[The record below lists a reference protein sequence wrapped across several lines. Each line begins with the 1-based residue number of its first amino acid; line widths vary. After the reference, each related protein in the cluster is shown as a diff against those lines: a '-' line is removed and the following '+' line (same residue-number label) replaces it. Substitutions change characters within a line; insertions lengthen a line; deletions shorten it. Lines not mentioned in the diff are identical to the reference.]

1 MRSKFCD
8 QCVQVVLWLLL
19 SLASHASFAQEMTT
33 WVSGVGDDANPC
45 RRTAHCTTFSG
56 ALLNTADLGEIN
68 ALDSGEFDVV
78 DFNDPTTATALI
90 INKSVSIDG
99 GSLNI
104 ATMGPLNT
112 INLDAITIDA
122 GPNAI
127 VILRNLVLNG
137 LSGSNRNGIRIIS
150 ARSVRIENVK
160 INSYWQSCIDIQA
173 STPIN
178 VDLMNVDLTACGNG
192 LSVAGTNA
200 NVTINESSLTNNSNG
215 IVGSGAGVVVR
226 YADLTQDNTN
236 EITATSGASISS
248 AYFSFGEFFTIDTA
262 QIPTLS
268 EWAMILMA
276 SLMGMIAF
284 VRLRRNEVC

>member
-1 MRSKFCD
+1 MRSQFCD
-8 QCVQVVLWLLL
+8 QCVQMVLWLLL
-19 SLASHASFAQEMTT
+19 SVASHASFAQEMTT
-33 WVSGVGDDANPC
+33 WVSGVGDDANTC
-45 RRTAHCTTFSG
+45 LRTAPCKTFKG

-160 INSYWQSCIDIQA
+160 INSYGQSCIDIQA

-178 VDLMNVDLTACGNG
+178 IDLMNVDLTACGNG

-215 IVGSGAGVVVR
+215 IVGSGAGVVIR
-226 YADLTQDNTN
+226 YADLTQDNTT
-236 EITATSGASISS
+236 EITATSGASIAS
-248 AYFSFGEFFTIDTA
+248 AYFSFGEFSTIDTA
-262 QIPTLS
+262 QIPSLS
-268 EWAMILMA
+268 GWAMILMA
-276 SLMGMIAF
+276 SLMGMFAF
-284 VRLRRNEVC
+284 VRIRRD

>member
-8 QCVQVVLWLLL
+8 QCVQLVLWLLL
-19 SLASHASFAQEMTT
+19 SLVSHSSFAQEMTT
-33 WVSGVGDDANPC
+33 WVSGVGNDANPC
-45 RRTAHCTTFSG
+45 RRTAPCKTFSG
-56 ALLNTADLGEIN
+56 ALTNTADLGEIN
-68 ALDSGEFDVV
+68 ALDSGEFNVV

-173 STPIN
+173 STPIK

-226 YADLTQDNTN
+226 YADLTQDNTT
-236 EITATSGASISS
+236 EITAISGASIASE
-248 AYFSFGEFFTIDTA
+248 YFSFGEFFMIDTA

-268 EWAMILMA
+268 EWTMILMA
-276 SLMGMIAF
+276 GLMGMFAY
-284 VRLRRNEVC
+284 LRIRRQS

>member
-1 MRSKFCD
+1 
-8 QCVQVVLWLLL
+8 
-19 SLASHASFAQEMTT
+19 MTT
-33 WVSGVGDDANPC
+33 WVSGVGNDANPC
-45 RRTAHCTTFSG
+45 RRTAPCKTFSG
-56 ALLNTADLGEIN
+56 ALTNTADLGEIN
-68 ALDSGEFDVV
+68 ALDSGEFNVV

-173 STPIN
+173 STPIK

-226 YADLTQDNTN
+226 YADLTQDNTT
-236 EITATSGASISS
+236 EITAISGASIASE
-248 AYFSFGEFFTIDTA
+248 YFSFGEFFMIDTA

-268 EWAMILMA
+268 EWTMILMA
-276 SLMGMIAF
+276 GLMGMFAY
-284 VRLRRNEVC
+284 LRIRRQS